1 TSSYSYPLYASLT
14 VNSYLTSGEGN
25 KKWWDQILRLGI
37 EWRKELI
44 RKSKLFKPLVIDN
57 FENISTDELSTNEK
71 YWNLDSTNLWHGFS
85 KIATGQGKI
94 ETIKITILTSEI
106 DVKNAKYK

>member
-1 TSSYSYPLYASLT
+1 MR
-14 VNSYLTSGEGN
+14 VI

-44 RKSKLFKPLVIDN
+44 KKSKLFEPLVIDN
-57 FENISTDELSTNEK
+57 FENISTDELATNEK

-85 KIATGQGKI
+85 KIASGQAMI
-94 ETIKITILTSEI
+94 DPLKITVVTPGI
-106 DVKNAKYK
+106 DVKMQNIKK